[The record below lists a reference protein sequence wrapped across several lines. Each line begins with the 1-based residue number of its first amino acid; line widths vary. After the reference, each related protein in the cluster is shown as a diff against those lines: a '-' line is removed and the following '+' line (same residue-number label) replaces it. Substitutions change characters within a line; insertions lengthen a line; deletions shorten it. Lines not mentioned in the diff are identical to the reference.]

1 MAIPLVAQN
10 PVSQHCLKGSLNR
23 DVMRFFAGFGKPCHQ
38 LRWQRYSEEEKAK
51 VGRFHTGPFVS
62 GCKFILLTTGQARK
76 LREELLRQRSDFIRK
91 ARRLRR

>member
-10 PVSQHCLKGSLNR
+10 PVSPHCFKVSLNR

-38 LRWQRYSEEEKAK
+38 LKWQRYSEEQKAN

-62 GCKFILLTTGQARK
+62 RSEFTLLTTGWAGK
-76 LREELLRQRSDFIRK
+76 LREELLGQRVVTLFIK
-91 ARRLRR
+91 LED